1 MVYMKWL
8 SVLIATGFVCFA
20 ADVAVVEE
28 IVAKVNGD
36 IITRG
41 ELEQKRK
48 QLEADLK
55 QQGTSQVTVQ
65 QTLAEREKD
74 ILRNRIDELLLLHKG
89 KDLNINVDPEWSK
102 YMADLQRQAKIAD
115 PEKFQ
120 EYVKEQTGMP
130 FEDFRQQTKD
140 TMMTQHVVR
149 QEVGGKMTV
158 SHEDIQKYYD
168 AHKQDFVRKEQIF
181 LREILVSTEGK
192 DAAGAAAAEKKAKD
206 LVARARKGERFS
218 ELARDNSDA
227 LTAQNYGDLGSPY
240 KKGDLNKLLEDQVW
254 ERPKGYVTDPIRID
268 NGFEILRVEE
278 HQKAGQADVSE
289 VENEITDKL
298 LSPRMQPEVRT
309 YLTKLRV
316 EAFLE
321 IKAGYIDSG
330 AAPGKNTAWSD
341 PAQLK
346 PEQTTKAEV
355 VSKTKH
361 KKFLWAVPIPGTK
374 TKDTSSS
381 K

>member
-1 MVYMKWL
+1 MKWL
-8 SVLIATGFVCFA
+8 SVLIAAGFVCSA

-28 IVAKVNGD
+28 IVAKVNAD

-41 ELEQKRK
+41 ELDQKRK

-55 QQGTSQVTVQ
+55 QQGTTQVTLPQV
-65 QTLAEREKD
+65 LADREKD
-74 ILRNRIDELLLLHKG
+74 ILRNRIDELLLIQKG
-89 KDLNINVDPEWSK
+89 KDLTINVDSEWSK
-102 YMADLQRQAKIAD
+102 YQADLQRQSKIPD

-120 EYVKEQTGMP
+120 EYVKEQTGMSY
-130 FEDFRQQTKD
+130 EDFKQQTKD
-140 TMMTQHVVR
+140 TMLTQHVIR
-149 QEVGGKMTV
+149 QEVGGKMNV
-158 SHEDIQKYYD
+158 SHEEIQKYYD

-192 DAAGAAAAEKKAKD
+192 DAAGIAAAEKKAKD
-206 LVARARKGERFS
+206 LVARARKGERFP

-227 LTAQNYGDLGSPY
+227 MTAQNYGDLGSPY
-240 KKGDLNKLLEDQVW
+240 KKGDLNKLLDDQVW
-254 ERPKGYVTDPIRID
+254 DKPKGYVTDPIRID

-289 VENEITDKL
+289 VENEITEKL
-298 LSPRMQPEVRT
+298 LSPRMQPEVRK
-309 YLTKLRV
+309 YLTKLR
-316 EAFLE
+316 EDAFLE
-321 IKAGYIDSG
+321 IKAGYVDTG

-346 PEQTTKAEV
+346 PEQTTKQEV
-355 VSKTKH
+355 KNKARH
-361 KKFLWAVPIPGTK
+361 KKFLWTVPIPGTK
-374 TKDTSSS
+374 TAETSSS